1 MTADGASEVPDW
13 PTSGLSA
20 LSLLRKKK
28 KSNYN
33 TNKNSIYI
41 LLILIIN

>member
-20 LSLLRKKK
+20 LSLLREIHFLIIIQIK
-28 KSNYN
+28 
-33 TNKNSIYI
+33 IVYI